1 MLTYFLCVHTCVPRS
16 GTSSHDENTNKS
28 ETKYSHKEFFFSP
41 VFINQDKWSVNVLP
55 TDDNMKEGHVFFLFF
70 FVHRLVSR
78 WHVISNPLI
87 SDVYLI
93 NLGRAQ
99 WMAHLCICSDIT
111 HPETHIQNAQHA
123 GLHVHVD
130 THAHA
135 HRFVCKSP
143 QINVSTQAESSSF
156 FFFLSRLLELF
167 GKDFLC
173 RDTLCERLSESAYL
187 RRAIKRFCST

>member
-1 MLTYFLCVHTCVPRS
+1 
-16 GTSSHDENTNKS
+16 
-28 ETKYSHKEFFFSP
+28 
-41 VFINQDKWSVNVLP
+41 
-55 TDDNMKEGHVFFLFF
+55 MKEGHVFFLFF

-130 THAHA
+130 AHAHA

-143 QINVSTQAESSSF
+143 QITVSTQAESSSF
-156 FFFLSRLLELF
+156 FFFFFFFLVYLNFLERISSVGTHF
-167 GKDFLC
+167 VKGSQRVHTC
-173 RDTLCERLSESAYL
+173 AERSNVSALYKL
-187 RRAIKRFCST
+187 WHLAASDSGYETIMAEVPYFS